1 MANTTVWLIFSI
13 SLITTNF
20 VGGSLLA
27 LCIGIGAMGGA
38 VASWMGFDTSVQ
50 LLCFVVEA
58 ALTILFWQSL
68 LHFGYREKEIRKN
81 PKASPPNFSS
91 ATCSKKG

>member
-1 MANTTVWLIFSI
+1 MASVTVWLIISL

-20 VGGSLLA
+20 VGGSIFA
-27 LCIGIGAMGGA
+27 LCIGVGAMGAA

-68 LHFGYREKEIRKN
+68 LHFGYGEEEKRNNRSLKE
-81 PKASPPNFSS
+81 KA
-91 ATCSKKG
+91 TD